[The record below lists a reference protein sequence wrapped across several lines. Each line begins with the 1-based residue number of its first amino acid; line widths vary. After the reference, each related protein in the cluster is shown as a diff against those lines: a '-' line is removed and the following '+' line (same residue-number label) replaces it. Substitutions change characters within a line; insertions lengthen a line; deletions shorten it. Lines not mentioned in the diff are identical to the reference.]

1 MAVNH
6 LRWSIYAQQWIQVVY
21 VKYTKQ
27 TASKQT
33 QGEQSMEQKMS
44 ITVVSIK
51 LNCKDT
57 FPIHFPYTFPYTGI
71 LCVIKDLILGIC
83 NIYKRKALW

>member
-1 MAVNH
+1 
-6 LRWSIYAQQWIQVVY
+6 
-21 VKYTKQ
+21 
-27 TASKQT
+27 
-33 QGEQSMEQKMS
+33 MEQKMS

-83 NIYKRKALW
+83 NIYKRKAL